1 MYAFGFLT
9 IQTHKKEAVC
19 FIVFHNFPPWMVIS
33 ERKVNQIIRKQFLEL
48 KYTEQ
53 LSQ

>member
-9 IQTHKKEAVC
+9 IQTHKEEAVC
-19 FIVFHNFPPWMVIS
+19 FIVFHNFPPWMVIC
-33 ERKVNQIIRKQFLEL
+33 ERKVNQIIRKQFLKL